1 MTLSPNRGNDPP
13 ERLWIRDDQTDV
25 EDQSTD
31 FDASLVSL
39 GFIGAAIRRSA
50 RLWGAMA
57 VLGLLIGAG
66 FYLASPHPD
75 QASTSILL
83 TNGPEPVPG
92 TAILDQQ
99 AIAESRTVAGL
110 ALKKLGLQEDVS
122 SFLGTYTATVVTDR
136 VLTITVN
143 APSSIAAMER
153 ARALAA
159 AFLQYRADQLEAQQN
174 LLFGALE
181 QQVSQAKQ
189 HLAAL
194 NNQISQVSAQ
204 TASAA
209 QRAKITNLAGKRD
222 QARTALT
229 TLVES
234 VNQSEAAAGELT
246 ASQVKGSEV
255 LDTAAPIPPNSPKK
269 HLVIY
274 AAMGLFAGLVLG
286 LGIVVIR
293 TLLSERLYRRDDIAR
308 ALGAPVR
315 LSVGRVHL
323 SRWLPGRRGLA
334 AARSPNVRRIT
345 AYLGDTLAA
354 NSRGTAALAVVPV
367 DDPQVAAVSMV
378 SLAASCVQ
386 QMGVRVIVA
395 DLCTRGAPRSQR
407 VIPRR
412 ASWGSQRQGFTL

>member
-13 ERLWIRDDQTDV
+13 ERLWIRDNQTDV

-31 FDASLVSL
+31 FEASLVSL

-50 RLWGAMA
+50 RLWGTMA

-110 ALKKLGLQEDVS
+110 ALKKLGLQEDVGN
-122 SFLGTYTATVVTDR
+122 FLGTYTATVVTDR
-136 VLTITVN
+136 ILTITVN

-204 TASAA
+204 TASSCAA
-209 QRAKITNLAGKRD
+209 GQAHQSGR
-222 QARTALT
+222 QARSGTHR
-229 TLVES
+229 VDH
-234 VNQSEAAAGELT
+234 AG
-246 ASQVKGSEV
+246 G
-255 LDTAAPIPPNSPKK
+255 
-269 HLVIY
+269 
-274 AAMGLFAGLVLG
+274 
-286 LGIVVIR
+286 
-293 TLLSERLYRRDDIAR
+293 
-308 ALGAPVR
+308 
-315 LSVGRVHL
+315 
-323 SRWLPGRRGLA
+323 
-334 AARSPNVRRIT
+334 
-345 AYLGDTLAA
+345 
-354 NSRGTAALAVVPV
+354 
-367 DDPQVAAVSMV
+367 
-378 SLAASCVQ
+378 
-386 QMGVRVIVA
+386 
-395 DLCTRGAPRSQR
+395 
-407 VIPRR
+407 
-412 ASWGSQRQGFTL
+412 